1 MIQISIHP
9 KLLTPIHPLHS
20 GVVPSP
26 PSKTESECSV
36 LLTIATFSLLPGS
49 LGFLRYPKG
58 KNVVMLELGSLTA
71 ALPRSRLS
79 SSGPQVHLFS
89 YFSLSLEEKLSPGLL
104 PCSTSSFPGGDD
116 WASGGPTLCRR
127 RAHPPGAFA
136 LVFQVPLGLGT
147 CDRRFMTFMSCCAV
161 SFNSIALRLLVEDMI
176 QRQGT
181 CACKMFTLGSHRKR
195 VRHPVVFAKKRRRP
209 KKWESPWWKPFFSDW
224 NDDEENLAGLKEDD
238 ESFEE
243 IGSDQ
248 ELSENEKFETWRR
261 KAEAI
266 VELREAQQ
274 DAMNAE
280 ERSWEDW
287 ISGGSTSG
295 GGDWGGDVSVLDQIT
310 DDPAEILRDKSAIEV
325 FGDSIDEDYDD
336 MLLED
341 RVFMYA
347 STNSAKFLALLIVV
361 PWVIDFLVHDYVMMP
376 FLERLELRDEW
387 RLENRNA
394 FANIWSDMVYGIVL
408 FLLICFNP
416 SKVAMLKFTGYKLL
430 NNISDSGKAFLII
443 LVSDILL
450 GYHSEPG
457 WHTMVEVI
465 LEHYGLEADQ
475 AAVTFFVCL
484 VPVAFDV
491 LIKFWV
497 YKYLPRLSP
506 SVGNILD
513 EITRH

>member
-1 MIQISIHP
+1 
-9 KLLTPIHPLHS
+9 
-20 GVVPSP
+20 
-26 PSKTESECSV
+26 
-36 LLTIATFSLLPGS
+36 
-49 LGFLRYPKG
+49 
-58 KNVVMLELGSLTA
+58 
-71 ALPRSRLS
+71 
-79 SSGPQVHLFS
+79 
-89 YFSLSLEEKLSPGLL
+89 
-104 PCSTSSFPGGDD
+104 
-116 WASGGPTLCRR
+116 
-127 RAHPPGAFA
+127 
-136 LVFQVPLGLGT
+136 
-147 CDRRFMTFMSCCAV
+147 MTFMSCSGV
-161 SFNSIALRLLVEDMI
+161 SSNGIALRLLIKERI
-176 QRQGT
+176 QRRGA
-181 CACKMFTLGSHRKR
+181 CACKMFALGSQRRR
-195 VRHPVVFAKKRRRP
+195 VRHPVAFAKKRRRP
-209 KKWESPWWKPFFSDW
+209 KWERPWWKTFFSDW
-224 NDDEENLAGLKEDD
+224 NDDEESLAGWREDD
-238 ESFEE
+238 ELSEE

-295 GGDWGGDVSVLDQIT
+295 GGDWGGDVSVLGQIT
-310 DDPAEILRDKSAIEV
+310 ADPTEIVRDKSVIEV
-325 FGDSIDEDYDD
+325 FRDSLDEDYDD
-336 MLLED
+336 MLFED

-376 FLERLELRDEW
+376 FLERYVQKVPLAAELLDVRRSQKLQMVKDLNIEKARYRLEVEIGKSPPLSDEEVWSELREKALELRDDW
-387 RLENRNA
+387 RLENRKA

-408 FLLICFNP
+408 FLLICFNQ

-450 GYHSEPG
+450 GYHSESG
-457 WHTMVEVI
+457 WHTLVEVI

-491 LIKFWV
+491 FIKFWV

-513 EITRH
+513 EIKRH